1 MNRMNERIKAVIT
14 AVMYVAVFYGISMLV
29 QFIYTMWQT
38 SMGNSAA
45 QVRINAVNNTY
56 ALSLVSTVITFVVYV
71 AMGKLRDEPLGKMLE
86 REKNPLIIT
95 VMAVSLAIGMR
106 MLVTVYY
113 SLSLNVD
120 FLKKSIDAANE
131 TAPLLKT
138 DMQVIVTL
146 VSVCIIAPLFEELLF
161 RGIVMKEFLKIMR
174 PWAAIVLQ
182 ALIFGI
188 SHRVLFQTIFTFI
201 VGIILGIVYYKTHSI
216 KEAAICHSVFNIS
229 ELFSKYELTLLT
241 GSMLTAMGTV
251 LTVMS
256 LMYIVLAY
264 KKEN

>member
-1 MNRMNERIKAVIT
+1 MNRMNERVKAVIT

-56 ALSLVSTVITFVVYV
+56 ALSLVSTVITFVIYV

-86 REKNPLIIT
+86 REKHPLIIT

-146 VSVCIIAPLFEELLF
+146 VSVCIIAPLIEELLF
-161 RGIVMKEFLKIMR
+161 R
-174 PWAAIVLQ
+174 
-182 ALIFGI
+182 
-188 SHRVLFQTIFTFI
+188 
-201 VGIILGIVYYKTHSI
+201 
-216 KEAAICHSVFNIS
+216 
-229 ELFSKYELTLLT
+229 
-241 GSMLTAMGTV
+241 
-251 LTVMS
+251 
-256 LMYIVLAY
+256 
-264 KKEN
+264 